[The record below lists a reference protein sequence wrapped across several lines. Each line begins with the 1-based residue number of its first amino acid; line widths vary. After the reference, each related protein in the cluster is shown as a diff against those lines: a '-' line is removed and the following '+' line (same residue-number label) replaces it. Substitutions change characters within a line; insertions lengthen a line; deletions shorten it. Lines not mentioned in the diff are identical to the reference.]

1 MGVQY
6 MRKEEGKGGYS
17 MRFPNAFKGVSKMFA
32 AEILKLIATGLTVA
46 TGVAGIVS
54 ASGVI
59 QSAVNGAEITEELV
73 ANNINMGGVIVAGI
87 LGVGAMI
94 LYIIAYIMN
103 LVGLAQAGRD
113 EENFGS
119 AFGLSI
125 AVLVISIATAVLTGL
140 SIGGNVPEN
149 IASTARTV
157 CEVIVMILVVSGI
170 MNLAERLRDEKM
182 ISFGEKVSV
191 LILIFV
197 IAAAVA
203 TFISIFFG
211 RMAWAQHVEGILDI
225 ISGVALFIGYII
237 YIIYIA
243 KAKKMLREN

>member
-1 MGVQY
+1 
-6 MRKEEGKGGYS
+6 
-17 MRFPNAFKGVSKMFA
+17 
-32 AEILKLIATGLTVA
+32 
-46 TGVAGIVS
+46 
-54 ASGVI
+54 
-59 QSAVNGAEITEELV
+59 
-73 ANNINMGGVIVAGI
+73 
-87 LGVGAMI
+87 
-94 LYIIAYIMN
+94 
-103 LVGLAQAGRD
+103 
-113 EENFGS
+113 
-119 AFGLSI
+119 
-125 AVLVISIATAVLTGL
+125 
-140 SIGGNVPEN
+140 
-149 IASTARTV
+149 
-157 CEVIVMILVVSGI
+157 MILVVSGI

-237 YIIYIA
+237 YIIYLA

>member
-1 MGVQY
+1 
-6 MRKEEGKGGYS
+6 

-32 AEILKLIATGLTVA
+32 AEILKLIATGLTIA

-54 ASGVI
+54 SVGVI
-59 QSAVNGAEITEELV
+59 KLASEGVQLTDELV
-73 ANNINMGGVIVAGI
+73 ANNVNVGGLVATGI

-103 LVGLAQAGRD
+103 LVGMHQAGKD
-113 EENFGS
+113 EDNFRN
-119 AFGLSI
+119 AFGVSI
-125 AVLVISIATAVLTGL
+125 AVLIITIGTAVLTGL

-149 IASTARTV
+149 IASTARTI
-157 CEVIVMILVVSGI
+157 CEIIVMILVVGGI
-170 MNLAERLRDEKM
+170 MNLAEMCRDERM
-182 ISFGEKVSV
+182 VSFGKKVSV
-191 LILIFV
+191 MIMVFV

-211 RMAWAQHVEGILDI
+211 RLAWAQHVEGILDI

-237 YIIYIA
+237 YIIYLG

>member
-6 MRKEEGKGGYS
+6 MCKEEEKGGYS

-73 ANNINMGGVIVAGI
+73 ANNINVGGVIVAGI

-170 MNLAERLRDEKM
+170 MNLAESPYLCY
-182 ISFGEKVSV
+182 SSC
-191 LILIFV
+191 
-197 IAAAVA
+197 
-203 TFISIFFG
+203 SC
-211 RMAWAQHVEGILDI
+211 H
-225 ISGVALFIGYII
+225 I
-237 YIIYIA
+237 YIHLLRKNGMGTACGRYPGYHFRRSIVHRIYYLHYIS
-243 KAKKMLREN
+243 RQG

>member
-1 MGVQY
+1 
-6 MRKEEGKGGYS
+6 

-32 AEILKLIATGLTVA
+32 AEILKLIATGLTIA

-54 ASGVI
+54 SAGVI
-59 QSAVNGAEITEELV
+59 KLASEGVQLTDELV
-73 ANNINMGGVIVAGI
+73 ASNVNVGGLVATGI

-103 LVGLAQAGRD
+103 LVGMHQAGKD
-113 EENFGS
+113 EDNFRS
-119 AFGLSI
+119 AFGISI
-125 AVLVISIATAVLTGL
+125 AVLIISIGTAVLTGL

-149 IASTARTV
+149 IASTARTI
-157 CEVIVMILVVSGI
+157 CEIIVMILVVGGI
-170 MNLAERLRDEKM
+170 MNLAEMCRDEKM
-182 ISFGEKVSV
+182 VRFGKTVSV
-191 LILIFV
+191 LILVFV

-211 RMAWAQHVEGILDI
+211 RLAWAQHVEGILDI

-237 YIIYIA
+237 YIIYLG